1 MNSFFGLLVAYALF
15 LGKLFMKIPVFLV
28 LLLHFQPSVAQ
39 TIEGSWYGSG
49 IVNYNGV
56 SSSYL
61 SELQLKQK
69 GDKVTGE
76 FNYYFKSGYFKNKIT
91 GTFDKKTK
99 YLSIRTTPVIYF
111 QSKSIAQSVDCTME
125 GDFRLIASKTES
137 TLSGSFMAIPFY
149 KYTCPEIKVKFK
161 KGNSVAPLE
170 KYVEDIDAD
179 NSDIIKN
186 IIADTLQK
194 LSKDS
199 TTNSLNIGNVE
210 EKKSLLTNAEVAIAD
225 TPTLASLLKE
235 FNEREFEEQNSII
248 VDSPKILVYLY
259 DNGQMDHDSISLFF
273 NRKLLV
279 YHKELSDKTPIT
291 LKLEIDTIMGVNELS
306 MFAQNLGDFPPNTA
320 LMIIYDGEKRYEF
333 KLTSTLK
340 SSATI
345 RIRKK
350 TWKEVKAEKEL
361 LE

>member
-1 MNSFFGLLVAYALF
+1 
-15 LGKLFMKIPVFLV
+15 MKILIFFF
-28 LLLHFQPSVAQ
+28 LLLHLHPAVAQ
-39 TIEGSWYGSG
+39 TVDGSWYGSG
-49 IVNYNGV
+49 IVNYNGI

-111 QSKSIAQSVDCTME
+111 QSKSVAQGVDCTME
-125 GDFRLIASKTES
+125 GDFKLIASKTES
-137 TLSGSFMAIPFY
+137 TLSGSFLAIPFY

-161 KGNSVAPLE
+161 KSNSVAPLD
-170 KYVEDIDAD
+170 KYAEDVDSD
-179 NSDIIKN
+179 NPAIVKN
-186 IIADTLQK
+186 MLADTIQQR
-194 LSKDS
+194 SYDS
-199 TTNSLNIGNVE
+199 TNNLQINTLIDQKITVASTVE
-210 EKKSLLTNAEVAIAD
+210 VVAAD
-225 TPTLASLLKE
+225 TQKIALLLRE
-235 FNEREFEEQNSII
+235 FTQREFEEQNSII

-291 LKLEIDTIMGVNELS
+291 LRIEIDTLMGVNELS
-306 MFAQNLGDFPPNTA
+306 MFAQNLGEYPPNTA

-345 RIRKK
+345 RLRKK
-350 TWKEVKAEKEL
+350 TWKEVLREKEL